1 MSETEAQGSP
11 EPAGTPADDGSSTQ
25 SETGVGLGAGE
36 PNTFEPE
43 EPEPAEDDPPS

>member
-1 MSETEAQGSP
+1 MSETEAQGTP
-11 EPAGTPADDGSSTQ
+11 EPAASPADDGSSTL

-43 EPEPAEDDPPS
+43 EPEPAEGDPPS